1 MLRVLLMLAVLG
13 RIDAEGALGTGP
25 PLDQPQQETA
35 AEATEA
41 EPTAAPPAAGRRR
54 ADPNYSRLMF
64 APTGRPLRQ
73 GDGYFSDYELVFP
86 GFAAG
91 VTDNLSLAGGVSM
104 IPGLGL
110 TEQLAYFSP
119 KIGFQLSESAAV
131 SVGALIAGTGVD
143 DSIDAVGIGFVVGTF
158 GKPDASLTLGLGAA
172 RELGSEFAR
181 TEPIVMIG
189 GEVRLSD
196 SVALVSENWLMVGD
210 ASPSEWPFGLAL
222 RFFGER
228 LSADVGMVLMGEV
241 LAEGLPI
248 PWVSV
253 SYHFG
258 RGRPSRGAVPV
269 APRLTGVGRRP

>member
-13 RIDAEGALGTGP
+13 RIDAGEALGSGS
-25 PLDQPQQETA
+25 PLDEPQEKSAEA
-35 AEATEA
+35 AESESTSAS
-41 EPTAAPPAAGRRR
+41 PAAARRR

-73 GDGYFSDYELVFP
+73 GDGYFSDHELVFP

-110 TEQLAYFSP
+110 AEQLAYFSP
-119 KIGFQLSESAAV
+119 KIGFQLSEDAAI
-131 SVGALIAGTGVD
+131 SVGALFAGTGID
-143 DSIDAVGIGFVVGTF
+143 DGMDAVGIGFVVGTF
-158 GKPDASLTLGLGAA
+158 GKPDASLTLGLGAV
-172 RELGSEFAR
+172 RELAGEFAQ
-181 TEPIVMIG
+181 TEPVVMIG

-210 ASPSEWPFGLAL
+210 VPASEWPFGLAL

-241 LAEGLPI
+241 LGEGLPI

-258 RGRPSRGAVPV
+258 RGRASRTAAPV
-269 APRLTGVGRRP
+269 TSRLTGVGRRP